1 MDVVSPADTALRLPY
16 PALAEALAAIL
27 AAKRE
32 RRAAAPERLHLAL
45 PGGGV
50 LLVMPAA
57 DEEIAMTKLA
67 TVHPANAAAG
77 LPTLQGEVVVMEAV
91 NGRRLG
97 ILDGPALTARRT
109 AALSLLAAKLLAPSF
124 GPLLLVGAG
133 TQARAHLEAFRDGLG
148 LSEVFISSRTPESAD
163 TLASYATELGL
174 KAYTV
179 AHPADALPMCPLV
192 VTATTSLTPVLPETV
207 RDDAFIAAVGAYRR
221 TMTELPPRLVQ
232 RCRLYADTL
241 EGCRA
246 EAGDLIQAHVDFST
260 VTPLEQAL
268 TLPRPDSGPVL
279 FKSVG
284 HALFDLAAAKL
295 YFGR

>member
-1 MDVVSPADTALRLPY
+1 MDVISAADTVVRLPY
-16 PALAEALAAIL
+16 PALAEAIASML

-32 RRAAAPERLHLAL
+32 RRATAPERLHLPL

-57 DEEIAMTKLA
+57 DETLVMTKLV

-77 LPTLQGEVVVMEAV
+77 LPTLQGQVVVAEAV
-91 NGRRLG
+91 NGTPLG

-109 AALSLLAAKLLAPSF
+109 AALSLLAARHLAPAV
-124 GPLLLVGAG
+124 GPLLVVGAG
-133 TQARAHLEAFRDGLG
+133 AEAKAHLGAFRDGLG
-148 LSEVFISSRTPESAD
+148 ISEVFVSSRRRASAE
-163 TLASYATELGL
+163 TLAAYAKDLGC
-174 KAYTV
+174 KAYVVTD
-179 AHPADALPMCPLV
+179 PADALPMCPLI
-192 VTATTSLTPVLPETV
+192 VTATTSPTPVLPETV
-207 RDDAFIAAVGAYRR
+207 RDDAFIAAVGAHTR
-221 TMTELPPRLVQ
+221 TMTELPPGLVA

-241 EGCRA
+241 EGCQA
-246 EAGDLIQAHVDFST
+246 EAGDLIQAHVDFDT
-260 VTPLEQAL
+260 VIPLEAAL
-268 TLPRPDSGPVL
+268 TLPRPDAGPVL